1 MESKMTN
8 KVKKEKLS
16 NKLQTKLGNVLEKNA
31 YSEKEI
37 ERIFDLLSEEDL
49 LAGNGHP
56 KERWVFEGTLTTAR
70 HPKLGYDTLNKDG
83 RKISKLEELGRK
95 TPAFEMMRK
104 EWDKITIPIH
114 EELQKK
120 YMVRK

>member
-1 MESKMTN
+1 MTN

-37 ERIFDLLSEEDL
+37 QRIFGLLSEEDL
-49 LAGNGHP
+49 LAGDGIRT
-56 KERWVFEGTLTTAR
+56 EGWIFEDTLTTAR

-83 RKISKLEELGRK
+83 RKISKMEELGRK
-95 TPAFEMMRK
+95 TPAYEMMRK
-104 EWDKITIPIH
+104 EWDKLTIPIYKN
-114 EELQKK
+114 LQKK